1 MQGRTWKNLSNDVAE
16 QFKLYLL
23 ENGGLEEQVKSPHE
37 NWRVK
42 FSDSTFTYYIKG
54 TIYSTPSKSNDPA
67 VFNAWSHLDSS
78 FGSTYTPPT
87 KPFLIGLDETG
98 KGEVLGHTV
107 LTGVFFP
114 KEIFQKIDTVVG
126 PADTK
131 KRRSFEYWDQIFA
144 SLDKFRDSGL
154 TYVTEKIP
162 PWHIDRYNINKIMDV
177 TYQKILSI
185 FFRKVDLN
193 QCRIVLDDYGI
204 GSTLD
209 RFLRFLET
217 QGAEIIVTTNSEDM
231 YLEAKAASL
240 ASKRTREAVIKAINS
255 NTDYKINGLSI
266 GSGNAGDKKTVAW
279 LEKWHASGKPWPWF
293 VKRSFKTIKEIEK
306 KTAKTKKVTPPI
318 REDLLSK
325 SFIEELNKGRFS
337 IQSLA
342 LVCPGCGSILKSA
355 GFANF
360 MRNGRKVSALK
371 CPDTN
376 CGSLIEDSGM
386 TLRYYCG
393 YVIPD
398 SSAIRRNII
407 SNDLSASRFFEDFT
421 VILCSVVRKECDGTT
436 AGKKEF
442 EKLRKYSE
450 LGRIRL
456 ETVGKVE
463 DVPDGLPATARDE
476 RIIDDCLEHNAI
488 LLSGDKSM
496 SAFARGKDIFAITV

>member
-1 MQGRTWKNLSNDVAE
+1 MAE
-16 QFKLYLL
+16 QFKSYLL
-23 ENGGLEEQVKSPHE
+23 ERGGLEESVKSPHE

-42 FSDSTFTYYIKG
+42 FSDSTFTHYTKG

-67 VFNAWSHLDSS
+67 VLNAWTHLDSS
-78 FGSTYTPPT
+78 FGSSYTFPT
-87 KPFLIGLDETG
+87 RPFCIGLDETG
-98 KGEVLGHTV
+98 KGEVIGHTV

-114 KEIFQKIDTVVG
+114 KEVFQKIDTIVG

-131 KRRSFEYWDQIFA
+131 KRRTFEYWDMIFA
-144 SLDKFRDSGL
+144 SLDTFRDSGL
-154 TYVTEKIP
+154 SFITEKIP

-185 FFRKVDLN
+185 FFRKVDLKE
-193 QCRIVLDDYGI
+193 CRIVLDDYGI
-204 GSTLD
+204 GATLG
-209 RFLRFLET
+209 RFLRFLES
-217 QGAEIIVTTNSEDM
+217 QGSELIVTTNSEDA
-231 YLEAKAASL
+231 YLEAKVASL
-240 ASKRTREAVIKAINS
+240 ASKRTPEAVIQAINS
-255 NTDYKINGLSI
+255 NADYKIDGLSV
-266 GSGNAGDKKTVAW
+266 GSGNAGDIKTIAW

-293 VKRSFKTIKEIEK
+293 VKRSFRTIKQIEK
-306 KTAKTKKVTPPI
+306 KAAESKKVTPPI
-318 REDLLSK
+318 REDLLSQD
-325 SFIEELNKGRFS
+325 FIEELNRGKFS
-337 IQSLA
+337 IRSLA

-360 MRNGRKVSALK
+360 MRNGRKVSGLK
-371 CPDTN
+371 CPDTS
-376 CGSLIEDSGM
+376 CGSLIQDSGM

-393 YVIPD
+393 YVISD

-421 VILCSVVRKECDGTT
+421 VILCPVVRKECDGTT

-463 DVPDGLPATARDE
+463 DVTNDLSSTARDE
-476 RIIDDCLEHNAI
+476 RIIDVCLEQNAI